1 MSSIQAEKIIEMLDK
16 IKDPQFELSIVEL
29 GLIER
34 VSVDDQQ
41 IRVFVNFTK
50 SLPHCKSCVP
60 VAWMVL
66 RAVLREMEMVLRE
79 TGMRFTIQDSSSD
92 IIYGE
97 G

>member
-1 MSSIQAEKIIEMLDK
+1 MNRIQAEEILEMLGR

-29 GLIER
+29 GLIEK
-34 VSVDDQQ
+34 VSVDDRQ

-66 RAVLREMEMVLRE
+66 RAIIREMERVLGK
-79 TGMRFTIQDSSSD
+79 TGMKFTIKDSTSNVV
-92 IIYGE
+92 YGE